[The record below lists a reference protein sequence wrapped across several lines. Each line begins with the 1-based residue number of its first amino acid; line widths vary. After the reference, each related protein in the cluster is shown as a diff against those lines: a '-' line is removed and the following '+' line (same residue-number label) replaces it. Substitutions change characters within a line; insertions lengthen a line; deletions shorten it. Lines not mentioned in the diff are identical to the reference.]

1 MAEANWKDPELTP
14 EEKIAGL
21 ILAGHNETPPV
32 DVRRIA
38 AEYARIEEDAFTVSC
53 DAVTIRDP
61 EGAERPVLLL
71 NTSSTKLEARRRFT
85 ISHEI
90 GHLKIPWH
98 GGSIA
103 CHIDEGGASVSG
115 DQYLREGEAHRFAS
129 ELLMPTEWMRMVIAE
144 EDTIERIRGRV
155 LPRSGG
161 HSELPS

>member
-1 MAEANWKDPELTP
+1 M
-14 EEKIAGL
+14 
-21 ILAGHNETPPV
+21 
-32 DVRRIA
+32 
-38 AEYARIEEDAFTVSC
+38 
-53 DAVTIRDP
+53 
-61 EGAERPVLLL
+61 LLL
-71 NTSSTKLEARRRFT
+71 NTSLTKLEARRRFT

-161 HSELPS
+161 QSELPS